1 MENLNQA
8 IKAKAAPGVIE
19 VIEWALLVH
28 DDTMKTLS
36 TEVVAA
42 SLGHDHLKVPRFTLY
57 EREEARKILLEYG
70 AGKPTRIV
78 EHRGSK
84 KQPIYFETEV
94 VPTRPQLPE
103 AEYITAE
110 VVSTDETPHT

>member
-36 TEVVAA
+36 TEVV
-42 SLGHDHLKVPRFTLY
+42 DHLKFPRFTLY